1 MKCNAT
7 VVDHKSTATGRID
20 DWRPEIANYNKGRQ
34 ESPRGLRFGFEK
46 LRIGEAVR
54 EDIPFFGLLGF
65 VFGVGQF
72 GDIQELPR
80 EFVHFADVGR
90 AWCGRQP
97 SGSGAFVFE
106 GLQEVVLFR
115 EELGESCVW
124 LPVARILAG
133 L

>member
-65 VFGVGQF
+65 VFGVLLAILRVYGANLATSRSCH
-72 GDIQELPR
+72 GSSSTLRMLD
-80 EFVHFADVGR
+80 GR
-90 AWCGRQP
+90 GVE
-97 SGSGAFVFE
+97 GSH
-106 GLQEVVLFR
+106 L
-115 EELGESCVW
+115 
-124 LPVARILAG
+124 ARARSYSRDSRK
-133 L
+133 